1 MERQETAAG
10 TKRLEVG
17 KSVKSLKQRL
27 TQVEEKQSSA
37 EPVVIPGKKNTVL
50 DSIRRRRWKQ
60 NYQYYNAALEYTSP
74 PIRRMRRLF
83 GTTL

>member
-10 TKRLEVG
+10 TKRSAECLEVE

-37 EPVVIPGKKNTVL
+37 EPVVIPGKKKYRIRL
-50 DSIRRRRWKQ
+50 D
-60 NYQYYNAALEYTSP
+60 
-74 PIRRMRRLF
+74 
-83 GTTL
+83 